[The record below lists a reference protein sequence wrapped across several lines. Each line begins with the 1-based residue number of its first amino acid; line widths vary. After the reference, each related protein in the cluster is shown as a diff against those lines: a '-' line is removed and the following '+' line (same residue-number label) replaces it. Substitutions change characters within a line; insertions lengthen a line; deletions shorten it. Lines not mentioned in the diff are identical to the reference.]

1 MNKIKLIIIIKNNDQ
16 FLMCYTNNINKS
28 HFPEIAIEKKDSY
41 ESKIQEY
48 LDENFKIKDTP
59 HYDHIAT
66 IQKNILLYNVYFENL
81 NLDNLL
87 TNDNTLNHYHWL
99 SINEMLDNPYI
110 KQSVHKYINYITNYD
125 STSSKH
131 IASLNEY
138 LEEIDNIITNFQCSD
153 PKNLI
158 AFRGEPSDYKETAL
172 TPSLFRNDYIEFEK
186 VSYDLS
192 VDYKLNSIN
201 DNYVDKATNLQH
213 YMEMSRMLDITFNC
227 LTTLFFACNDA
238 NTINIENLN
247 DAIVYIFSFPEYY
260 SPHSTFIQELYEDA
274 LQDNKGIAY
283 EKNFRVFS
291 ENISNPRIKAQ
302 NGGFIFF
309 PGKKFY
315 PINKIYYK
323 KIIIDKKSKKRLL
336 NDLNTFFSINF
347 STLFPETDKISTT
360 MKKRM
365 LTERR
370 YSNHKKIN
378 IENEIDKRIDNF
390 VYEIEHDSELLDEK
404 NISRIIRKEEQDL
417 KSYIEHNL
425 KNDPELLDEKNIL
438 KIILKDEQDFKSYIE
453 CDLKNH
459 NLEETKAKLEAKI
472 KNRFS
477 LVKLK
482 YKYY

>member
-1 MNKIKLIIIIKNNDQ
+1 M
-16 FLMCYTNNINKS
+16 
-28 HFPEIAIEKKDSY
+28 DS
-41 ESKIQEY
+41 
-48 LDENFKIKDTP
+48 
-59 HYDHIAT
+59 
-66 IQKNILLYNVYFENL
+66 
-81 NLDNLL
+81 
-87 TNDNTLNHYHWL
+87 
-99 SINEMLDNPYI
+99 
-110 KQSVHKYINYITNYD
+110 
-125 STSSKH
+125 
-131 IASLNEY
+131 
-138 LEEIDNIITNFQCSD
+138 
-153 PKNLI
+153 
-158 AFRGEPSDYKETAL
+158 KETAL

-227 LTTLFFACNDA
+227 LTALFFACNDA

-323 KIIIDKKSKKRLL
+323 KIIIDKKSKKQLGKVGYSSL
-336 NDLNTFFSINF
+336 NKFSSIF
-347 STLFPETDKISTT
+347 QTDKISTT

-390 VYEIEHDSELLDEK
+390 VLR
-404 NISRIIRKEEQDL
+404 N
-417 KSYIEHNL
+417 
-425 KNDPELLDEKNIL
+425 
-438 KIILKDEQDFKSYIE
+438 
-453 CDLKNH
+453 
-459 NLEETKAKLEAKI
+459 
-472 KNRFS
+472 
-477 LVKLK
+477 
-482 YKYY
+482 